1 MINKFS
7 KKIIEKYFAQGNYE
21 NLQRI
26 DEKIK
31 GLYLNPVVG
40 KLIRKFLVVQSTS
53 ALKNKDYKKLK
64 AFNMILNHIEEESGI
79 TTLQSMPVLAHINLT
94 SHCNLRCIM
103 CFQAHHKDMERLHM
117 PQEIL
122 KDISQHLFPYLKTI
136 KMDASGEALLYPDF
150 KNIIELCERNDNEL
164 QLTTNGTLLTQTM
177 TDNLLA
183 FKGLKHFCISFDAM
197 TKEVFENIRANA
209 RYEAVHGNF
218 SYFCKK
224 RKELEREDITVGISF
239 TAMRQ
244 NIEHLPK
251 LVEMAHDWGIN
262 VIYVAYAFISGNSD
276 PGWSLYFHQDLTN
289 RIFDKAY
296 EMGIKLGV
304 GIHLPLRFGQNSSEK
319 WRKCS
324 WAWNSVYIHPN
335 GIVGPCCV
343 IQYFTQ
349 TDDGRHLTDTKENSL
364 TTKKFKDIWNGQS
377 FVRLRETVNTPHA
390 VYAHCRSSCPVF
402 SRGVAAEIHRHFDP
416 SLYPDKD
423 ALDKAINARS

>member
-1 MINKFS
+1 MNKLS
-7 KKIIEKYFAQGNYE
+7 EKIIEKYFTRGNYE

-40 KLIRKFLVVQSTS
+40 RLIRKFLAVQSTS

-64 AFNMILNHIEEESGI
+64 AVNMVLNHIEEESGI
-79 TTLQSMPVLAHINLT
+79 TTLQSMPVSAHINLT
-94 SHCNLRCIM
+94 SQCNLRCIM

-122 KDISQHLFPYLKTI
+122 TNVSEHLFPYLKTI
-136 KMDASGEALLYPDF
+136 KMDASGEALLYPNF
-150 KNIIELCERNDNEL
+150 KNIIELCDRNGNEL

-177 TDNLLA
+177 TDDLLS
-183 FKGLKHFCISFDAM
+183 FKGLKHFCVSFDAI

-209 RYEAVHGNF
+209 RYETVHRNF

-224 RKELEREDITVGISF
+224 RKELGRGDITAGISF

-244 NIEHLPK
+244 NIEHLPE
-251 LVEMAHDWGIN
+251 LVEMAHEWGIN
-262 VIYVAYAFISGNSD
+262 VIYIAYAFISGSSD
-276 PGWSLYFHQDLTN
+276 PKWSLYFNQDLTN

-296 EMGIKLGV
+296 EMGLKLGV

-324 WAWNSVYIHPN
+324 WAWNSVYIHPG

-349 TDDGRHLTDTKENSL
+349 TDDGRHITDNRENSL
-364 TTKKFKDIWNGQS
+364 VTKKFRDIWNGQS
-377 FVRLRETVNTPHA
+377 FTQLRKTVNTSNAP
-390 VYAHCRSSCPVF
+390 YTHCKSSCPVF
-402 SRGVAAEIHRHFDP
+402 GRGTAAEIHRHFDP
-416 SLYPDKD
+416 SMYPDEK
-423 ALDKAINARS
+423 ALKRKIHN